1 MKLGMRG
8 PHAIKGEKLPLS
20 IILLQKHN
28 MTTYYFKNEKA
39 QKLLHGIL

>member
-39 QKLLHGIL
+39 QKLLHEIL